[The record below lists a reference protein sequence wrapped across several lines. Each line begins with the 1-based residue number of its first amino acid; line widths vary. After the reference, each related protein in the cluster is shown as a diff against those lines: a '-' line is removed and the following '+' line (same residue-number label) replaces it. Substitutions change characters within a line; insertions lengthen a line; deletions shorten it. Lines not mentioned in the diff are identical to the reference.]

1 MLSPLFS
8 PAGGG
13 SSGSSGSRDG
23 GQSSPYAD
31 PTDHRVPNDAPA
43 GIPTNVP
50 NDAANDA
57 ANGAPSTKK
66 QRRGHRQHWGAITY
80 DGPYTTRR
88 PLHYTTPPMT
98 PPTTLSTCAPVLPT
112 CARRSHHHCSF
123 RHPVPTL
130 LRLFRRLPLRLLS
143 LRLLSLLL
151 LPAIPVDASPRCPAG
166 APTFACTMYPDSADI
181 RACSTSVIE
190 HCIWRQRT
198 MHVHSPLI
206 PATVVADA
214 LCTAH
219 HACIMHY
226 M

>member
-1 MLSPLFS
+1 
-8 PAGGG
+8 
-13 SSGSSGSRDG
+13 
-23 GQSSPYAD
+23 
-31 PTDHRVPNDAPA
+31 
-43 GIPTNVP
+43 
-50 NDAANDA
+50 
-57 ANGAPSTKK
+57 
-66 QRRGHRQHWGAITY
+66 
-80 DGPYTTRR
+80 
-88 PLHYTTPPMT
+88 MT

-112 CARRSHHHCSF
+112 CARRSHHCSF
-123 RHPVPTL
+123 RHPVPML

-206 PATVVADA
+206 PATVLADA

-226 M
+226 MQYVICHISCIYMTCSARCFFPALVFALFAPAWRPLSASSGPLAEQPAGPSSQFQY